1 MNMHLHI
8 DAGILI
14 DGTNELLPES
24 EKDYSET
31 QANLIVLVT
40 EFAEDPNQCSEE
52 PKATFEQ
59 CPRRQAPVHNPII
72 FTPYI
77 HLTICICCNNFYCAF
92 TFSRS

>member
-24 EKDYSET
+24 EKDYCEAQT
-31 QANLIVLVT
+31 NLTELLI

-72 FTPYI
+72 LRIIFI
-77 HLTICICCNNFYCAF
+77 
-92 TFSRS
+92 

>member
-8 DAGILI
+8 DVDILS
-14 DGTNELLPES
+14 DWTNELLPES

-31 QANLIVLVT
+31 QANLIVLLT

-59 CPRRQAPVHNPII
+59 CPRRQDPVHNPII
-72 FTPYI
+72 FALYSSNY
-77 HLTICICCNNFYCAF
+77 LYML
-92 TFSRS
+92 

>member
-1 MNMHLHI
+1 MNIHLHI

-31 QANLIVLVT
+31 QANLIGLLT
-40 EFAEDPNQCSEE
+40 EFAADPNQCSEE

-59 CPRRQAPVHNPII
+59 CPRRQAPVHSPII
-72 FTPYI
+72 LRIIFI
-77 HLTICICCNNFYCAF
+77 
-92 TFSRS
+92 

>member
-14 DGTNELLPES
+14 DGTNEFLPES

-31 QANLIVLVT
+31 QANLIVLLT
-40 EFAEDPNQCSEE
+40 EFADDPNQCSEE

-59 CPRRQAPVHNPII
+59 CPRRQVPVHNPL
-72 FTPYI
+72 FYRVI
-77 HLTICICCNNFYCAF
+77 HLTIRMCCNNFICAF
-92 TFSRS
+92 TFF

>member
-1 MNMHLHI
+1 MNMHLPI

-14 DGTNELLPES
+14 DGTNELLLES

-31 QANLIVLVT
+31 QANLIDLLT

-59 CPRRQAPVHNPII
+59 CPRRQAPVHDPII
-72 FTPYI
+72 FAHIYI
-77 HLTICICCNNFYCAF
+77 YVLYL
-92 TFSRS
+92 SVLRS

>member
-31 QANLIVLVT
+31 QANLIDFLT

-52 PKATFEQ
+52 SKAIFE
-59 CPRRQAPVHNPII
+59 
-72 FTPYI
+72 
-77 HLTICICCNNFYCAF
+77 
-92 TFSRS
+92 

>member
-31 QANLIVLVT
+31 QANLIDLLT

-72 FTPYI
+72 FGI
-77 HLTICICCNNFYCAF
+77 NFI
-92 TFSRS
+92 

>member
-8 DAGILI
+8 DADILI
-14 DGTNELLPES
+14 DWTNELLPES
-24 EKDYSET
+24 EKDYSEA
-31 QANLIVLVT
+31 QANLTEFLT

-72 FTPYI
+72 LIIIFI
-77 HLTICICCNNFYCAF
+77 
-92 TFSRS
+92 

>member
-24 EKDYSET
+24 EKDYSQT
-31 QANLIVLVT
+31 QANLIVLLT
-40 EFAEDPNQCSEE
+40 EFAEDPNKCSEE

-72 FTPYI
+72 
-77 HLTICICCNNFYCAF
+77 LCIIFI
-92 TFSRS
+92 

>member
-14 DGTNELLPES
+14 DGTNELLPVH
-24 EKDYSET
+24 EKDYCEA
-31 QANLIVLVT
+31 QVNLIELLT
-40 EFAEDPNQCSEE
+40 EFAEESNQCSEE

-72 FTPYI
+72 LRFVFILLFVYVVI
-77 HLTICICCNNFYCAF
+77 ILLRVYVF
-92 TFSRS
+92 

>member
-14 DGTNELLPES
+14 DRTNELLPES

-31 QANLIVLVT
+31 QANLIDLLT

-59 CPRRQAPVHNPII
+59 CPRRQAPVHDSII
-72 FTPYI
+72 FALFTSNYSYI
-77 HLTICICCNNFYCAF
+77 L
-92 TFSRS
+92 

>member
-8 DAGILI
+8 NAGILI
-14 DGTNELLPES
+14 NGTNELLPEH
-24 EKDYSET
+24 EKDYCEA
-31 QANLIVLVT
+31 QANLTKLLT

-72 FTPYI
+72 FRVI
-77 HLTICICCNNFYCAF
+77 FI
-92 TFSRS
+92 